1 MSLLSKNSLPAEIQ
15 RGCLF
20 SELFES
26 SAKVALNRG
35 TITGTL
41 TFPNPN
47 QALFSGTQKIVY
59 PTILGIKT
67 VSFWITLTSTTE
79 SIIKLT
85 SSHSISVSSG
95 TLAATGFSSPTIR
108 VNGVATTTITTARSF
123 VEIDTATAIDC
134 NDIQVGYIAA
144 FGNFKMEALKFWTS
158 QLTLQEALD
167 YFQNSTFNYRNKA
180 VLDLPMDLASYD
192 FTNKKVLDRSGKGND
207 ATLGDGS
214 TASTFPT
221 KLSTKGFSF
230 DGGDYLDLGDKD
242 AYSFTDGAGNDVP
255 FSISLWIKPNT
266 SNNFL
271 VKFYGANTEYAFS
284 TASDLP
290 ILRLYTNGSNY
301 IARYWNKT
309 LVSFIGQWIHL
320 VCTYDGSKVYAGLRI
335 YSNGIRVDDSNDGN
349 GTYTGMSNTT
359 EHLYLGYARNIPAYF
374 NGSFGSLTIFRNIT
388 LTPLQI
394 LDLYL
399 EGKRQLNMV

>member
-35 TITGTL
+35 TITGIL

-255 FSISLWIKPNT
+255 FS
-266 SNNFL
+266 
-271 VKFYGANTEYAFS
+271 
-284 TASDLP
+284 
-290 ILRLYTNGSNY
+290 
-301 IARYWNKT
+301 
-309 LVSFIGQWIHL
+309 VSI
-320 VCTYDGSKVYAGLRI
+320 
-335 YSNGIRVDDSNDGN
+335 
-349 GTYTGMSNTT
+349 
-359 EHLYLGYARNIPAYF
+359 
-374 NGSFGSLTIFRNIT
+374 
-388 LTPLQI
+388 
-394 LDLYL
+394 
-399 EGKRQLNMV
+399 